1 MFCRRTINVNQPG
14 LLSLVSGWHSYC
26 TVIITK
32 RYKEM
37 RRHYAILAVRNIK
50 KISLNA
56 VLNCFLQ
63 VLCLSLLI
71 IFLLHITTS
80 SISDNY
86 LILIFLLMIIILV
99 IAGINYYNHASIQL
113 LKRRNELELRLIL
126 GAAMKDLLIM
136 IITESIL
143 RIVMATIFSLV
154 IVDLIIPLLNQ
165 ISFNQISLKK
175 NFNWQLLPLI
185 LIYYLFIISIA
196 WVNLK
201 INQSKIS
208 SRFK

>member
-1 MFCRRTINVNQPG
+1 
-14 LLSLVSGWHSYC
+14 
-26 TVIITK
+26 
-32 RYKEM
+32 
-37 RRHYAILAVRNIK
+37 
-50 KISLNA
+50 
-56 VLNCFLQ
+56 
-63 VLCLSLLI
+63 
-71 IFLLHITTS
+71 
-80 SISDNY
+80 
-86 LILIFLLMIIILV
+86 
-99 IAGINYYNHASIQL
+99 
-113 LKRRNELELRLIL
+113 
-126 GAAMKDLLIM
+126 IM